1 MQTARL
7 TSLWR
12 LSAYDTLD
20 GLGGLYADG
29 RWHSQGVRIVY
40 TAESAAGAL
49 LELRVHLEVDEEDL
63 PDRYQLLEIAL
74 PPGFAIESLDPA
86 TLPKDW
92 THRPDVSAEFG
103 MTWLTAL
110 RSPALRVPSA
120 ILPATWNVLLNPAH
134 PAIGGL
140 RVVRKLPL
148 EWDRRLFR

>member
-1 MQTARL
+1 M

-29 RWHSQGVRIVY
+29 RWHRQGVRIVY

-92 THRPDVSAEFG
+92 IDRLDVTSDFG
-103 MTWLTAL
+103 MDWLAAQ
-110 RSPALRVPSA
+110 RSAALRVPSA

-134 PAIGGL
+134 AAMAGV
-140 RVVRKLPL
+140 RVLRKLPL
-148 EWDRRLFR
+148 DLDRRLFR